1 MQQSSAG
8 VRYAVAFRSGTGP
21 TVGGALTL
29 DETGL
34 VLVGKSRDD
43 GAELRVAYS
52 AVSDVRIGRSSEE
65 SVHGRPTVVL
75 SLGDGPSVQI
85 EPLGAGLLHELADR
99 LAALALEHAD
109 IGEQVVVTVPLK
121 KGRAAKARELVAH
134 GPPFDPTLL
143 GLRRHEVFVN
153 RREAVFVFTG
163 PHVREKF
170 ERATRN
176 PTLWLA
182 GLAWTSCVA
191 GRPRV
196 ASRYEAL
203 ARDDEEPVY
212 RWAADSDA

>member
-1 MQQSSAG
+1 MQQSSAS
-8 VRYAVAFRSGTGP
+8 VRYAVAFRAGTGA

-34 VLVGKSRDD
+34 VLLGKSRDD
-43 GAELRVAYS
+43 GSELRVPYS
-52 AVSDVRIGRSSEE
+52 AVSDVRIGRGTEE

-75 SLGDGPSVQI
+75 SLRDAPPVQI
-85 EPLGAGLLHELADR
+85 EPLGAGMLHELADR
-99 LAALALEHAD
+99 LATLALQHAD

-121 KGRAAKARELVAH
+121 KGRAAKAKELVAH
-134 GPPFDPTLL
+134 GPPFDPALL

-153 RREAVFVFTG
+153 GREAVFVFTG
-163 PHVREKF
+163 PHMREKL

-182 GLAWTSCVA
+182 GLAWTACVA

-203 ARDDEEPVY
+203 ARDDLEPVY